1 MNPSLRVV
9 SASLI
14 LTVCSTPGSG
24 QEPGKPL
31 PVPRYRLEIGEEL
44 HYAFEF
50 PYKNPDGSLLIERT
64 NWTFWVAD
72 AIEDGGWRLIARKST
87 SYAKEN
93 EPAPADGSPDNRT
106 SLASCMLFPDGRI
119 VPTSRLMSRI
129 EFASVF
135 PRLPADP
142 REAGTD
148 WDVGDDHND
157 IKGRSRMKWSADQTE
172 AVIETFT
179 EGPAERVYLGS
190 GKNTT
195 HHLDRAR
202 GLVVRAEVES
212 PYAYGQAGKATG
224 TVILKAVDRHGS
236 DRVKVL
242 RDEADLAFKAE
253 ASYMDLLEK
262 AKHASGGTRK
272 PVPEGPKGAV
282 ARFFQAN
289 DVRIVTGKRLA
300 EAKEVLVAA
309 RGRTTLP
316 VIRESLDLWI
326 KNHQQFGKSY
336 TEQAVRWAEVIGRP
350 APDWELKDLEGKSH
364 AMKDYRGKVVLLDF
378 WYRNCVW
385 CMRAMPQVNG
395 VARHFKGKPVALLA
409 MNIDQDQADA
419 RYVVDKLGITY
430 PVLRAHE
437 ESGERMRTLFSMGF
451 PTLVIIDRDGIVRDA
466 HVGFSDTLGE
476 DVAKAVEALLDEKGD
491 KSNK

>member
-1 MNPSLRVV
+1 MNPSLHIL

-14 LTVCSTPGSG
+14 LAACSTPGSG

-44 HYAFEF
+44 QYAFEF

-72 AIEDGGWRLIARKST
+72 TAQDGGWRLIARHSR

-93 EPAPADGSPDNRT
+93 EPAPADESPDNQT
-106 SLASCMLFPDGRI
+106 WLASCRLFPDGRI
-119 VPTSRLMSRI
+119 VPTSRLMWRI
-129 EFASVF
+129 DIASVF

-142 REAGTD
+142 RQAGTD

-190 GKNTT
+190 GKSTT
-195 HHLDRAR
+195 YHFDRAR
-202 GLVVRAEVES
+202 GMMMRAEVES

-224 TVILKAVDRHGS
+224 TIILKGVERLGS

-242 RDEADLAFKAE
+242 RDEADRGFKAE
-253 ASYMDLLEK
+253 ASYMDLFEK
-262 AKHASGGTRK
+262 AKHARWGTRK
-272 PVPEGPKGAV
+272 PFPEGPKGAV

-309 RGRTTLP
+309 QAKTTLP
-316 VIRESLDLWI
+316 MVRETLDLWI
-326 KNHQQFGKSY
+326 KNHEEQSKSN
-336 TEQAVRWAEVIGRP
+336 TAEAVRWAEVIGRP

-409 MNIDQDQADA
+409 MNIDQDPADA

-476 DVAKAVEALLDEKGD
+476 DVIKAVDALLDERKD
-491 KSNK
+491 REK